1 MRPRRRCWH
10 QRRRASMVVRRGPA
24 PPACLLE
31 LSERRHI
38 CTSVVG
44 RRRRHSLWH
53 TSRALPLRRCS
64 CSWGLWA
71 WTMHGG
77 VIGAWLGGRR
87 PRRAGRR
94 RAGAATTTWGAAGFG
109 SPTRGLWQPLIV
121 SPLSSEA
128 GSAPRERGVRGCF
141 SHRKRDNGK
150 VEHIKR
156 DCKKARH
163 TTTPLSR
170 EF

>member
-1 MRPRRRCWH
+1 M
-10 QRRRASMVVRRGPA
+10 ARGWEGVGHGEQA
-24 PPACLLE
+24 DDELE
-31 LSERRHI
+31 
-38 CTSVVG
+38 
-44 RRRRHSLWH
+44 
-53 TSRALPLRRCS
+53 PQQQ
-64 CSWGLWA
+64 
-71 WTMHGG
+71 HGG
-77 VIGAWLGGRR
+77 R
-87 PRRAGRR
+87 PVL
-94 RAGAATTTWGAAGFG
+94 AA
-109 SPTRGLWQPLIV
+109 SNWQPLIV

-163 TTTPLSR
+163 STTPLSR

>member
-1 MRPRRRCWH
+1 M
-10 QRRRASMVVRRGPA
+10 ARGWEGVGHGEQA
-24 PPACLLE
+24 DDELE
-31 LSERRHI
+31 PQQQH
-38 CTSVVG
+38 
-44 RRRRHSLWH
+44 
-53 TSRALPLRRCS
+53 
-64 CSWGLWA
+64 
-71 WTMHGG
+71 
-77 VIGAWLGGRR
+77 
-87 PRRAGRR
+87 
-94 RAGAATTTWGAAGFG
+94 GAACFG
-109 SPTRGLWQPLIV
+109 SLAKSWQPLIV

>member
-1 MRPRRRCWH
+1 MARGWEGVGHGEQADELEPQHIYICGPVLA
-10 QRRRASMVVRRGPA
+10 ASN
-24 PPACLLE
+24 
-31 LSERRHI
+31 
-38 CTSVVG
+38 
-44 RRRRHSLWH
+44 
-53 TSRALPLRRCS
+53 
-64 CSWGLWA
+64 
-71 WTMHGG
+71 
-77 VIGAWLGGRR
+77 
-87 PRRAGRR
+87 
-94 RAGAATTTWGAAGFG
+94 
-109 SPTRGLWQPLIV
+109 WQPLIV

-170 EF
+170 EFGILNAG